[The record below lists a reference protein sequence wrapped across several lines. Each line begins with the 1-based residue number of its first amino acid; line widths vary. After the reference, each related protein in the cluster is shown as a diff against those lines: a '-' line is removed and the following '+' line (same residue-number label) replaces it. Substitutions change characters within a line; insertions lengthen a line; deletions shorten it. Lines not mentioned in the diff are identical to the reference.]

1 MPDNAAQGRHSGG
14 PLPVTAYSVVERQ
27 RVELPVEGKWPK
39 AWRLL
44 FVIGAALLAWAAIAF
59 LIRWL

>member
-1 MPDNAAQGRHSGG
+1 MPENAAQDRRGG
-14 PLPVTAYSVVERQ
+14 PLPVTSYAIVERQ
-27 RVELPVEGKWPK
+27 GVELPVEGKWPK

-44 FVIGAALLAWAAIAF
+44 FVVGLALLSWAAITL